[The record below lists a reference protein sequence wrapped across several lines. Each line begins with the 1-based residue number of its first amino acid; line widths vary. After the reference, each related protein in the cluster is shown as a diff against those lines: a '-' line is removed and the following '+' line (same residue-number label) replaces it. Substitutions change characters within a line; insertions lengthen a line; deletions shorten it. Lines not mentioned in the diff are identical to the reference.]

1 MLTVILTSHLIR
13 GHTGVS
19 RGGVGALGTLQE
31 EQLGESREACFFLA
45 PGLHV
50 CTLPDMCRY
59 GNRSVAG
66 YAQARN

>member
-31 EQLGESREACFFLA
+31 EQLGESREACFF
-45 PGLHV
+45 
-50 CTLPDMCRY
+50 
-59 GNRSVAG
+59 
-66 YAQARN
+66 

>member
-31 EQLGESREACFFLA
+31 EQLGESRKACFF
-45 PGLHV
+45 
-50 CTLPDMCRY
+50 
-59 GNRSVAG
+59 
-66 YAQARN
+66 